1 MAAGLDADAWQERL
15 DRLSSVLAT
24 IADHAGAQAQWRC
37 PYKDRRDR
45 CTAAFGCRNQR
56 RPAAGDPR
64 FERGADG
71 LRFLCAGDDRI
82 DYRSAWESDPAAA
95 GVHGAGE
102 RGADVH
108 GAGHVG
114 HRTDAHGH
122 GAHGDAEHASGTV
135 ACGAERLRPAAG
147 DTLFDYADRA
157 ATRVP
162 SSCARTGICHECVVR
177 VESGLDALSPRTE
190 AERFLQDPFRLAC
203 QTEVVDLDAQVA
215 FAPLRR
221 APRILTDGGSGLG
234 GSDTGGGDTG
244 GWRAG
249 GERTADPD
257 PPAGAGA
264 GRDRF
269 RGRELGLAIDLG
281 TTTVVMKVIDLQV
294 QATIVTASFA
304 NPQGFAGS
312 DIMHRIS
319 YAAGSFTDE
328 LQHAIV
334 NAVNTEIRTVART
347 CGFRRTSVTRM
358 VVAGNPTMRDILFG
372 IDVQG
377 LGQRPYRSRVEADFR
392 AGRRATTALEAPAR
406 RLGLHLNPQATV
418 TGLPIIGSH
427 VGADT
432 VACLTAI
439 GMAGIDRPVMLV
451 DVGTNTEV
459 VVGHRDRMIA
469 ASCPAGPAFE
479 GGQITFGMPAY
490 DGAIESL
497 TWQGGRFAYRTIG
510 GAPPE
515 GICGSGLIDLIAEL
529 RRHDMITPKGVFTA
543 DRRLR
548 EIGVAE
554 HVTFSRA
561 DASALA
567 QAKAANYCGQVIA
580 MRHFGIEPAQI
591 DRLYLAGG
599 FATYVDARNA
609 IDIGMLAPV
618 PVERIEKVGN
628 AAVEGARIAL
638 LSEAERTS
646 ADRLAQRIEHVE
658 LEQEPDF
665 FELFVD
671 GCRFEPMRRAAA
683 AR

>member
-15 DRLSSVLAT
+15 DRLSAVLAP

-71 LRFLCAGDDRI
+71 LRYLCAGDDRL
-82 DYRSAWESDPAAA
+82 DYRGAWETDPSAA
-95 GVHGAGE
+95 GAHGADAHGAGLHH
-102 RGADVH
+102 A
-108 GAGHVG
+108 
-114 HRTDAHGH
+114 DAHGH
-122 GAHGDAEHASGTV
+122 GVHGGAAERASGTV

-157 ATRVP
+157 DTRVP

-177 VESGLDALSPRTE
+177 VESGPDALSPRTE

-203 QTEVVDLDAQVA
+203 QTEVIDLDAQVA

-221 APRILTDGGSGLG
+221 APRILTDGGSGFGASGPG
-234 GSDTGGGDTG
+234 GSGVSAKPAV
-244 GWRAG
+244 R
-249 GERTADPD
+249 ERTADPD
-257 PPAGAGA
+257 PPAAA
-264 GRDRF
+264 VRDRF

-281 TTTVVMKVIDLQV
+281 TTTVVMKVIDLQA

-319 YAAGSFTDE
+319 YAAGNFTDE
-328 LQHAIV
+328 LQRAIV
-334 NAVNTEIRTVART
+334 NAVNTEIRTVARA
-347 CGFRRTSVTRM
+347 CGFRRTSITRM

-377 LGQRPYRSRVEADFR
+377 LGQRPYRSSVEADFR
-392 AGRRATTALEAPAR
+392 AGRRATTALETPAR
-406 RLGLHLNPQATV
+406 RLGLHLNPHAAV
-418 TGLPIIGSH
+418 IGLPIIGSH

-439 GMAGIDRPVMLV
+439 GMADVDRPVMLV

-497 TWQGGRFAYRTIG
+497 AWQGDRFAFRTIG
-510 GAPPE
+510 GGPPE
-515 GICGSGLIDLIAEL
+515 GICGSGLIDLVAEL
-529 RRHDMITPKGVFTA
+529 RRHGLITPRGVFTA

-548 EIGVAE
+548 EIEVADRI
-554 HVTFSRA
+554 TFSRA

-618 PVERIEKVGN
+618 PADRIEKVGN

-638 LSEAERTS
+638 LSDAERTR
-646 ADRLAQRIEHVE
+646 ADELAQRIEHVE

-671 GCRFEPMRRAAA
+671 GCRFEPMRIAAA

>member
-1 MAAGLDADAWQERL
+1 MADGLDADAWQQRL

-24 IADHAGAQAQWRC
+24 IAGHADAQARWRC
-37 PYKDRRDR
+37 PYKDRHDR
-45 CTAAFGCRNQR
+45 CTASFGCRNQR
-56 RPAAGDPR
+56 RPPAGDPR
-64 FERGADG
+64 FAHGPDR
-71 LRFLCAGDDRI
+71 LRFLCAGDDQL
-82 DYRSAWESDPAAA
+82 DYRSAWEAEPAAT
-95 GVHGAGE
+95 GGGQHG
-102 RGADVH
+102 
-108 GAGHVG
+108 
-114 HRTDAHGH
+114 
-122 GAHGDAEHASGTV
+122 SGTV
-135 ACGAERLRPAAG
+135 ACGAERLGPVAG
-147 DTLFDYADRA
+147 ATLFDYADRA

-162 SSCARTGICHECVVR
+162 SSCARSGICHECVVR
-177 VESGLDALSPRTE
+177 IDAGLSALSPRAE

-203 QTEVVDLDAQVA
+203 QTEVIDLTAEVA
-215 FAPLRR
+215 FQPLRR
-221 APRILTDGGSGLG
+221 SPRILTDGSRTDRSPTGRDRTIDTEPRDGSG
-234 GSDTGGGDTG
+234 
-244 GWRAG
+244 A
-249 GERTADPD
+249 
-257 PPAGAGA
+257 AGAV
-264 GRDRF
+264 RDRF

-281 TTTVVMKVIDLQV
+281 TTTVVLKVVDLQAR
-294 QATIVTASFA
+294 ATIVTASFA

-319 YAAGSFTDE
+319 YAAGAFTGE
-328 LQHAIV
+328 LQHAI
-334 NAVNTEIRTVART
+334 ASAINTEIRTVARS
-347 CGFRRTSVTRM
+347 CGFRRTSITQI

-377 LGQRPYRSRVEADFR
+377 LGQRPYRSSVEADFR
-392 AGRRATTALEAPAR
+392 AGRRATTELEAPAR
-406 RLGLHLNPQATV
+406 RLGLHLNPRARV
-418 TGLPIIGSH
+418 IGLPIIGSH

-432 VACLTAI
+432 VACLLAI
-439 GMAGIDRPVMLV
+439 GMADVDRPVMLV

-459 VVGHRDRMIA
+459 VVGHRNRMIA

-479 GGQITFGMPAY
+479 GGQIAYGMPAY

-497 TWQGGRFAYRTIG
+497 AWEGDRFAFRTIG

-529 RRHDMITPKGVFTA
+529 RRHGLITPKGVFTA

-548 EIGVAE
+548 EIDVAPGGI
-554 HVTFSRA
+554 TFSRA

-580 MRHFGIEPAQI
+580 MRHFGIEPADL

-599 FATYVDARNA
+599 FATFVDPRNA

-638 LSEAERTS
+638 LSAAERKRID
-646 ADRLAQRIEHVE
+646 ALAQRIEHVE
-658 LEQEPDF
+658 LELEPDF
-665 FELFVD
+665 FDLFVD
-671 GCRFEPMRRAAA
+671 GCRFEPMRLDAA

>member
-24 IADHAGAQAQWRC
+24 IADHADAQAQWRC
-37 PYKDRRDR
+37 PYKDRHDR

-56 RPAAGDPR
+56 RPPAGDPR
-64 FERGADG
+64 FAHGPDRP
-71 LRFLCAGDDRI
+71 RFLCAGDDRI
-82 DYRSAWESDPAAA
+82 DYRSAWETEPAAA
-95 GVHGAGE
+95 GGGQPDPA
-102 RGADVH
+102 
-108 GAGHVG
+108 
-114 HRTDAHGH
+114 T
-122 GAHGDAEHASGTV
+122 AEHGSGEHGSGTV
-135 ACGAERLRPAAG
+135 ACGAERLGPVAG
-147 DTLFDYADRA
+147 ATLFDYADRA

-162 SSCARTGICHECVVR
+162 SSCARSGICHECVVR
-177 VESGLDALSPRTE
+177 IDAGLSALSPRAE

-203 QTEVVDLDAQVA
+203 QTEVIDLSAEVA
-215 FAPLRR
+215 FQPLRR
-221 APRILTDGGSGLG
+221 SPRILTGGSRT
-234 GSDTGGGDTG
+234 DQNRTDQNRTG
-244 GWRAG
+244 R
-249 GERTADPD
+249 ERTIDPEPRD
-257 PPAGAGA
+257 GSGAAGAV
-264 GRDRF
+264 RDRF

-281 TTTVVMKVIDLQV
+281 TTTVVIEVVDLQAG
-294 QATIVTASFA
+294 ATIVTASFA

-319 YAAGSFTDE
+319 YAAGAFTSE

-334 NAVNTEIRTVART
+334 SAINTEIRTVARS
-347 CGFRRTSVTRM
+347 CGFRRTSITQI

-372 IDVQG
+372 LDVQG
-377 LGQRPYRSRVEADFR
+377 LGQRPYRSSVEADFR

-406 RLGLHLNPQATV
+406 RLGLHLNPRARV
-418 TGLPIIGSH
+418 IGLPIIGSH

-432 VACLTAI
+432 AACLLAI
-439 GMAGIDRPVMLV
+439 GMADLDRPVMLV

-459 VVGHRDRMIA
+459 VVGHRNRMIA

-479 GGQITFGMPAY
+479 GGQIAYGMPAY

-497 TWQGGRFAYRTIG
+497 VREGDRFSFRTIG

-529 RRHDMITPKGVFTA
+529 RRHGLITPKGVFTM

-548 EIGVAE
+548 EIDVAPGGI
-554 HVTFSRA
+554 TFSRA

-580 MRHFGIEPAQI
+580 MRRFGIEPADL

-599 FATYVDARNA
+599 FATFVDPRNA

-638 LSEAERTS
+638 LSAAERQRID
-646 ADRLAQRIEHVE
+646 ALAQRIEHVE
-658 LEQEPDF
+658 LELEPDF
-665 FELFVD
+665 FDLFVD
-671 GCRFEPMRRAAA
+671 GCRFEPMRLDAK

>member
-24 IADHAGAQAQWRC
+24 IADHADAQAQWRC
-37 PYKDRRDR
+37 PYKDRHDR

-56 RPAAGDPR
+56 RPPAGDPR
-64 FERGADG
+64 FAHGPDRP
-71 LRFLCAGDDRI
+71 RFLCAGDDRI
-82 DYRSAWESDPAAA
+82 DYRSAWETEPA
-95 GVHGAGE
+95 
-102 RGADVH
+102 
-108 GAGHVG
+108 
-114 HRTDAHGH
+114 T
-122 GAHGDAEHASGTV
+122 AEHGSGEHGSGTV
-135 ACGAERLRPAAG
+135 ACGAERLGPVAG
-147 DTLFDYADRA
+147 ATLFDYADRA

-162 SSCARTGICHECVVR
+162 SSCARSGICHECVVR
-177 VESGLDALSPRTE
+177 IDAGLSALSPRAE

-203 QTEVVDLDAQVA
+203 QTEVIDLSAEVA
-215 FAPLRR
+215 FQPLRR
-221 APRILTDGGSGLG
+221 SPRILTGGSRT
-234 GSDTGGGDTG
+234 DQNRTG
-244 GWRAG
+244 R
-249 GERTADPD
+249 ERTIDPEPWD
-257 PPAGAGA
+257 GSGAAGAV
-264 GRDRF
+264 RDRF

-281 TTTVVMKVIDLQV
+281 TTTVVIEVVDLQAG
-294 QATIVTASFA
+294 ATIVTASFA

-319 YAAGSFTDE
+319 YAAGAFTSE

-334 NAVNTEIRTVART
+334 SAINTEIRTVARS
-347 CGFRRTSVTRM
+347 CGFRRTSITQI

-372 IDVQG
+372 LDVQG
-377 LGQRPYRSRVEADFR
+377 LGQRPYRSSVEADFR

-406 RLGLHLNPQATV
+406 RLGLHLNPRARV
-418 TGLPIIGSH
+418 IGLPIIGSH

-432 VACLTAI
+432 AACLLAI
-439 GMAGIDRPVMLV
+439 GMADLDRPVMLV

-459 VVGHRDRMIA
+459 VVGHRNRMIA

-479 GGQITFGMPAY
+479 GGQIAYGMPAY

-497 TWQGGRFAYRTIG
+497 VREGDRFSFRTIG

-529 RRHDMITPKGVFTA
+529 RRHGLITPKGVFTM

-548 EIGVAE
+548 EIDVAPGGI
-554 HVTFSRA
+554 TFSRA

-580 MRHFGIEPAQI
+580 MRRFGIEPADL

-599 FATYVDARNA
+599 FATFVDPRNA

-638 LSEAERTS
+638 LSAAERQRID
-646 ADRLAQRIEHVE
+646 ALAQRIEHVE
-658 LEQEPDF
+658 LELEPDF
-665 FELFVD
+665 FDLFVD
-671 GCRFEPMRRAAA
+671 GCRFEPMRLDAK

>member
-24 IADHAGAQAQWRC
+24 IADHADAQAQWRC
-37 PYKDRRDR
+37 PYKDRHDR

-56 RPAAGDPR
+56 RPPAGDPR
-64 FERGADG
+64 FEHGPDRP
-71 LRFLCAGDDRI
+71 RFLCAGDDRL
-82 DYRSAWESDPAAA
+82 DYRSAWETEPAAA
-95 GVHGAGE
+95 GGGQPDPATADHGSGE
-102 RGADVH
+102 HVSGEH
-108 GAGHVG
+108 GSGE
-114 HRTDAHGH
+114 HG
-122 GAHGDAEHASGTV
+122 SGTV
-135 ACGAERLRPAAG
+135 ACGAERLGPVAG
-147 DTLFDYADRA
+147 ATLFDYADRA

-162 SSCARTGICHECVVR
+162 SSCARSGICHECVVR
-177 VESGLDALSPRTE
+177 IDAGLSALSPRAE

-203 QTEVVDLDAQVA
+203 QTEVTDLSAEVA
-215 FAPLRR
+215 FQPLRR
-221 APRILTDGGSGLG
+221 SPRILTGGSRT
-234 GSDTGGGDTG
+234 DQNRTDQNRTG
-244 GWRAG
+244 R
-249 GERTADPD
+249 ERTIDPEPGD
-257 PPAGAGA
+257 GSGAARSGAAGAV
-264 GRDRF
+264 RDRF

-281 TTTVVMKVIDLQV
+281 TTTVVIEVVDLQAE
-294 QATIVTASFA
+294 ATIVTASFA

-319 YAAGSFTDE
+319 YAAGAFTGE
-328 LQHAIV
+328 LQHAI
-334 NAVNTEIRTVART
+334 ASAINTEIRTVARS
-347 CGFRRTSVTRM
+347 CGFRRTSITQI

-372 IDVQG
+372 LDVQG
-377 LGQRPYRSRVEADFR
+377 LGQRPYRSSVEADFR

-406 RLGLHLNPQATV
+406 RLGLHLNPRARAI
-418 TGLPIIGSH
+418 GLPIIGSH

-432 VACLTAI
+432 AACLLAI
-439 GMAGIDRPVMLV
+439 GMADLDRPVMLV

-459 VVGHRDRMIA
+459 VVGHRNRMIA

-479 GGQITFGMPAY
+479 GGQIAYGMPAY

-497 TWQGGRFAYRTIG
+497 VREGDRFSFRTIG

-529 RRHDMITPKGVFTA
+529 RRHGLITPKGVFTA

-548 EIGVAE
+548 EIDVAPGGI
-554 HVTFSRA
+554 TFSRA

-580 MRHFGIEPAQI
+580 MRHFGIEPADL

-599 FATYVDARNA
+599 FATFVDPRNA

-638 LSEAERTS
+638 LSAAERKRID
-646 ADRLAQRIEHVE
+646 ALAQRIEHVE
-658 LEQEPDF
+658 LELEPDF
-665 FELFVD
+665 FDLFVD
-671 GCRFEPMRRAAA
+671 GCRFEPMRLDAK